1 MGIGR
6 ACGSCSSDKEQGAN
20 KDPQGNPIIGKTA
33 ESKPEGKV
41 VENTDGLRHDM
52 SDIQN
57 FAKIC
62 RTKFSLGN
70 YMTKKLTNS
79 SSRILVIGMGGG
91 CDIFSAYAIC
101 LSLSK
106 ILSEE
111 HEILYANTK
120 SYNFL
125 KTDLQGHEKVTEGL
139 YKVPKQQI
147 ILDHG
152 CDKSYYGTSKLTQSL
167 PRHSNGSPYILV
179 LAKHSK
185 DLVTATRKNEAGI
198 KKAFKILKTDFII
211 GVDTGGDSI
220 TGGLD
225 WKGSVELGRDVQ
237 MQNAIVKSGIP
248 HLILAFGPG
257 SDGESSVKTMNE
269 AVTTLWKQKCFLG
282 AFSLKDLL
290 IEVRPYME
298 NLSPLRTPN
307 ICYSAVMGQTPQD
320 KGSQIVEGVEY
331 LKLVRYA
338 STQWIPRS
346 WLSCG
351 LAFEFSTCVLKGNHN
366 L

>member
-6 ACGSCSSDKEQGAN
+6 ACGSCSSDKEDGSEGDT
-20 KDPQGNPIIGKTA
+20 KGKSIIGRVA
-33 ESKPEGKV
+33 GSPPEGKD
-41 VENTDGLRHDM
+41 VENTDGLRHNM
-52 SDIQN
+52 SDIQS
-57 FAKIC
+57 FAEIC
-62 RTKFSLGN
+62 RYKFSLGN
-70 YMTKKLTNS
+70 YLTKKLSNS
-79 SSRILVIGMGGG
+79 SCRILVIGMGGG

-120 SYNFL
+120 SANFL
-125 KTDLQGHEKVTEGL
+125 KTDLQGHEKVTEWL

-152 CDKSYYGTSKLTQSL
+152 CDENYYGTSKLTQSL

-179 LAKHSK
+179 LATQSK
-185 DLVTATRKNEAGI
+185 DPVTATRENEAGI
-198 KKAFKILKTDFII
+198 NEAFEVLKTDFII
-211 GVDTGGDSI
+211 GVDTGGDCL

-225 WKGSVELGRDVQ
+225 WEGSVELGRDVQ
-237 MQNAIVKSGIP
+237 MQNAIVQSGIP

-269 AVTTLWKQKCFLG
+269 AVTTLQKQRCFLG

-290 IEVRPYME
+290 IEVRPYTE

-307 ICYSAVMGQTPQD
+307 ICYSAFKGQTP
-320 KGSQIVEGVEY
+320 KEGSQIVEGVEY

-346 WLSCG
+346 WLTYG
-351 LAFEFSTCVLKGNHN
+351 LAFEFSPSVLKGNHN
-366 L
+366 